1 MSLIVATN
9 KLRGL
14 VVYGLD
20 GAVVSTNDVGRVNNV
35 DMRDGV
41 GVSGT
46 ETIVVAATN
55 RSTSTPDVLALDPDS
70 GDLAPLLDVPISPD
84 FDEDPYG
91 LCAARRPVTC
101 TTSPT
106 TRAARSS
113 SRDWTPATPD

>member
-1 MSLIVATN
+1 MSLIAATN

-14 VVYGLD
+14 VVYVVYVVYGLD
-20 GAVVSTNDVGRVNNV
+20 GAVASTNDVGRVNNV

-46 ETIVVAATN
+46 ETIVVVTTN
-55 RSTSTPDVLALDPDS
+55 RSTWTPDVLALDPDS

-91 LCAARRPVTC
+91 LAQSGDR
-101 TTSPT
+101 
-106 TRAARSS
+106 
-113 SRDWTPATPD
+113 